1 MKGYSV
7 SHWSAA
13 PKRNEGSSMNA
24 YRSKPL
30 KFPWPPVLYGLA
42 FVSAFLLGEIAGLP
56 VPRVHSAFAWILGT
70 ALTVAAV
77 SLDIW
82 AIKTLLESR
91 TTILA
96 HRATAHLVTRGPFRY
111 TRNPIYL
118 GYTLATIAF
127 GLMTANSWFYV
138 AAVVA
143 AIVTTFVA
151 IRREERHLQA
161 RFGCDF
167 ESYCRRTRRWI

>member
-1 MKGYSV
+1 
-7 SHWSAA
+7 
-13 PKRNEGSSMNA
+13 MNA

-42 FVSAFLLGEIAGLP
+42 FFSAFLLGEIAGLP
-56 VPRVHSAFAWILGT
+56 VPRMHAAFGWIIGA

-82 AIKTLLESR
+82 AIKTLLESG
-91 TTILA
+91 TTIMP

-118 GYTLATIAF
+118 GYTLATVAF

-138 AAVVA
+138 AAVFA

>member
-1 MKGYSV
+1 MI
-7 SHWSAA
+7 
-13 PKRNEGSSMNA
+13 
-24 YRSKPL
+24 
-30 KFPWPPVLYGLA
+30 
-42 FVSAFLLGEIAGLP
+42 GE
-56 VPRVHSAFAWILGT
+56 

-82 AIKTLLESR
+82 AIKTLLESG
-91 TTILA
+91 TTIMP

-118 GYTLATIAF
+118 GYTLATVAF

-138 AAVVA
+138 AAVFA

-151 IRREERHLQA
+151 IRREERHLPSSAAISKAIAEKPDAGSDAQVPTPISASRPRQA
-161 RFGCDF
+161 SSILSSSVSVSSMSLRFL
-167 ESYCRRTRRWI
+167 RRSSRFSSTRFIKSLSWPSSPGGSL

>member
-1 MKGYSV
+1 
-7 SHWSAA
+7 
-13 PKRNEGSSMNA
+13 MNA

-42 FVSAFLLGEIAGLP
+42 FVSAFLLGEIAWLP

>member
-1 MKGYSV
+1 
-7 SHWSAA
+7 
-13 PKRNEGSSMNA
+13 MNA

-42 FVSAFLLGEIAGLP
+42 FFSAFLLGEIAGFP
-56 VPRVHSAFAWILGT
+56 VPRMHAAFGWIIGA

-82 AIKTLLESR
+82 AIKTLLESG
-91 TTILA
+91 TTIMP

-118 GYTLATIAF
+118 GYTLATVAF

-138 AAVVA
+138 AAVFA